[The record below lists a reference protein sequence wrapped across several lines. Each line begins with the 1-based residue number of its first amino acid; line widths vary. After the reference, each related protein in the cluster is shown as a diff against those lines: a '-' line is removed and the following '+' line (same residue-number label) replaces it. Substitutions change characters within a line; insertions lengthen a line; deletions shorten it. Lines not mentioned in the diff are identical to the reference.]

1 MEVIVLDE
9 LGRVVNYQTI
19 NKSNDIIQI
28 NVDLSTMNKGVYFL
42 KIQSDQAQYIKRV
55 LKF

>member
-1 MEVIVLDE
+1 VIVLDE

>member
-19 NKSNDIIQI
+19 NKSSDIIQI
-28 NVDLSTMNKGVYFL
+28 NVDLSTMNKGIYFL